1 MPREETENRKEKKK
15 WSDSGWGI
23 FEKAN
28 AHTESCIHEAQSK
41 HRVKLPKTAPRRIML
56 KLLKKRQT

>member
-1 MPREETENRKEKKK
+1 MPREETENREEKKKK

-23 FEKAN
+23 LKAN

-41 HRVKLPKTAPRRIML
+41 TSRVKSFQNCT
-56 KLLKKRQT
+56 